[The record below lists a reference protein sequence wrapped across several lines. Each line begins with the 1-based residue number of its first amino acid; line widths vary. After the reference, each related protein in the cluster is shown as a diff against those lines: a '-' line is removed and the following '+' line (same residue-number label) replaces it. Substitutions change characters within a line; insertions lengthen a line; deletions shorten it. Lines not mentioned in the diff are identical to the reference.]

1 MNKYFCCF
9 KKKATDKKNMYYV
22 DYFST
27 HDTMSNTSITS
38 VLIDAIQSDDDIQY
52 DDDIHSD
59 DDIRYSYNPL
69 YKNKH
74 NDKRKTSTR
83 PS

>member
-9 KKKATDKKNMYYV
+9 KKKTTDNKNMSYV

-38 VLIDAIQSDDDIQY
+38 VLIDAIQPDDD
-52 DDDIHSD
+52 DE
-59 DDIRYSYNPL
+59 IRYSYNPL
-69 YKNKH
+69 YKDKH
-74 NDKRKTSTR
+74 KDKDKDKRKTSTR

>member
-9 KKKATDKKNMYYV
+9 KKKTTDNKNMSYV

-38 VLIDAIQSDDDIQY
+38 VLIDAIQSDDD
-52 DDDIHSD
+52 D